1 MYNPKD
7 VLTEA
12 GYEDY
17 KAHLRNI
24 ENGLFYIQNHADD
37 LHIESNAGVA
47 DSYYALINAW
57 EDLETI
63 LREGDGEK
71 DEDQ

>member
-7 VLTEA
+7 VLTKA

-37 LHIESNAGVA
+37 LHIESDDKMA
-47 DSYYALINAW
+47 DSYYALIGAW
-57 EDLETI
+57 EDLEEV
-63 LREGDGEK
+63 LQEGDGEVY
-71 DEDQ
+71 ER